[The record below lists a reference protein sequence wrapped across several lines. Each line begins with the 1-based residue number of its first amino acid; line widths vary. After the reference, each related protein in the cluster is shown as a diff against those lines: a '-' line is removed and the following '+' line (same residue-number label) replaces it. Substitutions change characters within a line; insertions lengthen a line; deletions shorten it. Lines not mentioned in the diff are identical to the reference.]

1 MKLLWS
7 ILFGV
12 GNMLMT
18 VNLVI
23 SSSAPF
29 RAGVGTGLG
38 FLLCTLPFIAVAVYV
53 CGRRSSW
60 LWAVAAGLNLLL
72 LLGGFGVVV
81 MGTVTPEQFG
91 PFGRILIPYAVFLTA
106 NLLYLLSHQPVREMR
121 GQS

>member
-12 GNMLMT
+12 GNILQT
-18 VNLVI
+18 VYGALA
-23 SSSAPF
+23 SSAPF
-29 RAGVGTGLG
+29 RVGVAPGLG
-38 FLLCTLPFIAVAVYV
+38 FLLSATLPFLAVAVYV
-53 CGRRSSW
+53 FGRRPAW

-81 MGTVTPEQFG
+81 MGTVKPEQFG

-106 NLLYLLSHQPVREMR
+106 NLLYLLSHQPVREA
-121 GQS
+121 SP